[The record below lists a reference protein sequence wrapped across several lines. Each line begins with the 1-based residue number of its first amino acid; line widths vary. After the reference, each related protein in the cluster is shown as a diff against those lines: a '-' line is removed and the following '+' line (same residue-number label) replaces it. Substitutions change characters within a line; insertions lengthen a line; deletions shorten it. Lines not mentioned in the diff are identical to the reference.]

1 MIEVSTYEAKTHLAE
16 LLRKVRS
23 GERVLI
29 TKHNIP
35 IAMITPTS
43 PQRKRSIKE
52 TVEAI
57 KRFRKGNI
65 LQDLDIK
72 KMIEEGRR

>member
-1 MIEVSTYEAKTHLAE
+1 MIEVSAYEAKTHLAG
-16 LLRKVRS
+16 LLKKVLG

-29 TKHNIP
+29 TKHHVPVAMMIP
-35 IAMITPTS
+35 AYS
-43 PQRKRSIKE
+43 QKKRPVKE

-57 KRFRKGNI
+57 KHFRQGNT
-65 LQDLDIK
+65 LQGLDLK